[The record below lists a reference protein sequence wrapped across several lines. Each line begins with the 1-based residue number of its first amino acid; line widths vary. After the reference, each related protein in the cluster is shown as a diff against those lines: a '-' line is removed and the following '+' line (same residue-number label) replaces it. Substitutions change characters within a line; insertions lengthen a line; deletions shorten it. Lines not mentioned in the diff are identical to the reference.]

1 MPFIIIVIGLVLIF
15 FNYRAINRERSSF
28 EIQDKDNSFRKVL
41 NDNKNEMTDYKL
53 ELGLLRKN
61 LGESLTEIQ
70 EEILEIKTRLQ
81 NIENNNGIV
90 TMKKDKLKENTVK
103 SQDNINK
110 DIISEIS
117 VLNNDDI
124 ETSIKTDK
132 IKEFLKIG
140 LSEEE
145 ICRKLSISKGE
156 VLLVKELFK
165 K

>member
-1 MPFIIIVIGLVLIF
+1 MPFIIIVIGLVLII
-15 FNYRAINRERSSF
+15 FNYRAIKRENNSF
-28 EIQDKDNSFRKVL
+28 EIQDKDNSFRKIL